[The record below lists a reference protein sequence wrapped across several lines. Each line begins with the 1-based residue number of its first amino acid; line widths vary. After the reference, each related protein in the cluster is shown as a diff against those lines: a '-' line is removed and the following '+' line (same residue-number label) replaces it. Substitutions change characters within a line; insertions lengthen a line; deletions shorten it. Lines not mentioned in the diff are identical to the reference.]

1 MPQARSKSIVLPVL
15 IVVAL
20 TGCNWG
26 YGAPVDRAR
35 VGSAVL
41 HHDDERCVFSFHEVV
56 YRPAEGLRAFPD
68 GGIPRYEIDR
78 HKIAVVNVTSGEV
91 SVLVDEKNRDWLDG
105 HGGFHIAGLRGNW
118 ALVGQGGQREDYAP
132 DHIWWR
138 LDLTSGELVELALE
152 EEFANEEREVGR
164 VELVDDAFTLIV
176 VTKKEERPQEI
187 WSRSKNGTRRHL
199 ATTDH
204 YYGASNGEIWSYDV
218 PSRAGVRTNY
228 KTGASLID
236 RRANFSI
243 PRKEKVRACSPRI
256 NTSEL
261 VFQEKVGDSWVERP
275 LEIDREVRS

>member
-1 MPQARSKSIVLPVL
+1 MQQACSTSTLLLLVTLL
-15 IVVAL
+15 AL
-20 TGCNWG
+20 MGCNWG

-41 HHDDERCVFSFHEVV
+41 HDDGERCVFSFHDVV

-68 GGIPRYEIDR
+68 GGIPHYEIDR
-78 HKIAVVNVTSGEV
+78 HKIAVVNVTSGDV

-138 LDLTSGELVELALE
+138 LDLTSGELVELALA
-152 EEFANEEREVGR
+152 EEFAKEDREVGR
-164 VELVDDAFTLIV
+164 VELVDDEFTLIV
-176 VTKKEERPQEI
+176 FTKKGVRPQEV
-187 WSRSKNGTRRHL
+187 WSRSKGQMRRHL

-204 YYGASNGEIWSYDV
+204 YYGAINGEIWSYDV

-228 KTGASLID
+228 KTGTTLLD

-243 PRKEKVRACSPRI
+243 PRKEKLRACSPRI
-256 NTSEL
+256 NTRQL
-261 VFQEKVGDSWVERP
+261 IFQEKVGDRWVERP
-275 LEIDREVRS
+275 LAIDHEVRS

>member
-1 MPQARSKSIVLPVL
+1 MPQAHATSTVLPLLVL
-15 IVVAL
+15 LVF

-41 HHDDERCVFSFHEVV
+41 HEDGERCVFSFHDVV

-91 SVLVDEKNRDWLDG
+91 SVLVDEMNLDWLDG
-105 HGGFHIAGLRGNW
+105 HGGFHIAGLRGDW

-138 LDLTSGELVELALE
+138 LDLTSGELVQLALE
-152 EEFANEEREVGR
+152 QEFAKEGREVGR
-164 VELVDDAFTLIV
+164 VELVDDEFTLIV
-176 VTKKEERPQEI
+176 VTKKGERPQEI

-204 YYGASNGEIWSYDV
+204 FYGAANGEIWSYDV
-218 PSRAGVRTNY
+218 PSRAGARTNY
-228 KTGASLID
+228 NTGTTVLD

-243 PRKEKVRACSPRI
+243 PRKEAVRACSPRI

-261 VFQEKVGDSWVERP
+261 IFQEKVGEGWVERP
-275 LEIDREVRS
+275 LAIEREVRS